1 MSSQPTI
8 VNSHR
13 MEETVTESKGEDQS
27 QPATNATVRILA
39 VRADAGFTQLHM
51 GLEHLNDKIDHV
63 DDKLCQRIDG
73 VESNLG
79 QKIDNLGTRIYGVE
93 SNLGQRIDNLGKRID
108 GVESNLGQRIDN
120 VESNLGQ
127 KIDNVEKRI
136 DGVES
141 KLGQQISNLSQQMN
155 NTSSEHKVAM
165 EKQSSEV
172 KEKLAERAKSDKF
185 LMLGFAI
192 ALLSIFAQMAVT
204 LFG

>member
-1 MSSQPTI
+1 MSNQPAI

-13 MEETVTESKGEDQS
+13 MEETVTESKGEEQS

-51 GLEHLNDKIDHV
+51 GLEHLNDRIDHV

-73 VESNLG
+73 VESNLT
-79 QKIDNLGTRIYGVE
+79 Q
-93 SNLGQRIDNLGKRID
+93 RID
-108 GVESNLGQRIDN
+108 GVESNLTQRIDGVENRLGQRIDN
-120 VESNLGQ
+120 VES
-127 KIDNVEKRI
+127 
-136 DGVES
+136 
-141 KLGQQISNLSQQMN
+141 KLSQQISNLSQQMN

>member
-1 MSSQPTI
+1 
-8 VNSHR
+8 

-51 GLEHLNDKIDHV
+51 GLQHLNDKIDHV
-63 DDKLCQRIDG
+63 DDKLGQRIDG
-73 VESNLG
+73 VESNLT
-79 QKIDNLGTRIYGVE
+79 Q
-93 SNLGQRIDNLGKRID
+93 RID
-108 GVESNLGQRIDN
+108 GVESRLGQRIDN
-120 VESNLGQ
+120 VESRLGQRIDNVEKRIDSVESNLSQ

-136 DGVES
+136 DSVA
-141 KLGQQISNLSQQMN
+141 SNLSQQMN
-155 NTSSEHKVAM
+155 NISTEYKVAL

-204 LFG
+204 LLG

>member
-1 MSSQPTI
+1 
-8 VNSHR
+8 
-13 MEETVTESKGEDQS
+13 MEETVTESKSEDQS
-27 QPATNATVRILA
+27 QPATNGTVRILA
-39 VRADAGFTQLHM
+39 VRADAGFTQLQTSL
-51 GLEHLNDKIDHV
+51 GHLNEKIDHV

-73 VESNLG
+73 VES
-79 QKIDNLGTRIYGVE
+79 R
-93 SNLGQRIDNLGKRID
+93 LGQRIDNLGTRID

-120 VESNLGQ
+120 VEKRIDSIESNLSQ
-127 KIDNVEKRI
+127 KIDN
-136 DGVES
+136 VES